1 MTEDTDTD
9 EHIVTMENIHKSY
22 GEVVALN
29 GVDMRLRDGE
39 ILGLAGDN
47 GAGKTTLIKCLAG
60 VHSSDEGHITLRGE
74 QVTIETPGEAK
85 RLGIETTFQ
94 ELAVVNNLTVTENIF
109 LGRED
114 TIGGGGL
121 FGILK
126 RKNMRR
132 KADELLSTLGI
143 GVDPE
148 AKTGNLS
155 GGERQLVAISRT
167 MLSDPD
173 IVIMDEPTSA
183 LSVEGAK
190 QVLNLIDRMKEQGI
204 SILLI
209 SHSLDYLMEVTDR
222 IQVLHN
228 GQNAGTF
235 DTVSVSQDTIT
246 TRMVSGSPSGKEV
259 PPA

>member
-1 MTEDTDTD
+1 MTQDADAD
-9 EHIVTMENIHKSY
+9 EYIVTLNGIRKSF

-29 GVDMRLRDGE
+29 GVDMQLRNGE

-60 VHSSDEGHITLRGE
+60 VHSSDDGHITLRGE
-74 QVTIETPGEAK
+74 QVAIETPKEAK
-85 RLGIETTFQ
+85 QFGIETTFQ

-114 TIGGGGL
+114 TFRDAGF
-121 FGILK
+121 FGVLR
-126 RKNMRR
+126 RKNMQK
-132 KADELLSTLGI
+132 KAEELLSNLGI
-143 GVDPE
+143 SVDPE

-190 QVLNLIDRMKEQGI
+190 QVLDLIKRMKTRGI

-209 SHSLDYLMEVTDR
+209 SHSLDYLMQVTDR

-228 GQNAGTF
+228 GRSAGTF
-235 DTVSVSQDTIT
+235 DTASVSQDLIT
-246 TRMVSGSPSGKEV
+246 TRMVSGAPSEKEA
-259 PPA
+259 PA